1 MSHLRKYA
9 LVIGLTFALAFA
21 AQYLA
26 SVGNVFATDWST
38 IQLCINSGI
47 AAVFAWFVAYAGS
60 LKTELQE
67 MKLEHEAFRR
77 AWLRDVPT
85 APPPSDPPADGK

>member
-1 MSHLRKYA
+1 VINLKKYA
-9 LVIGLTFALAFA
+9 LVVGITFALAFA

-60 LKTELQE
+60 LKNELQE
-67 MKLEHEAFRR
+67 MRVEYEAFRR
-77 AWLRDVPT
+77 AWLLDAPAPSEPPT
-85 APPPSDPPADGK
+85 DGQ